1 MDAKAILIN
10 IYRVIKNKDQECEMF
25 GVEKKYA
32 NAYTVGRIYGM
43 IVAAFAQEG
52 LAGDLNDEKKE
63 NDDEKTQD

>member
-1 MDAKAILIN
+1 MDARAILID
-10 IYRVIKNKDQECEMF
+10 IYRLIKNRDQECEKA

-43 IVAAFAQEG
+43 IVGSFLQEG

-63 NDDEKTQD
+63 NDDEKKDS